1 MSDPSSLEQDLARPS
16 RRSGGHEARKSARR
30 APPAALPPQ
39 GVAGGA
45 YRPLSDGDVQR
56 ILKAAYRVLETI
68 GMGVIG
74 DMPEGAKTILANGA
88 SLSSDGRIL
97 IPQAMVEDALGL
109 VPRSWTLFGTDPAR
123 SIEIAPGKAHYGTA
137 GGAVQI
143 LDSRT
148 GHYRDTTLA
157 DLYDMARL
165 VDTLAYIRWCYRT
178 PIARDMETVE
188 LLDINTAY
196 GLVRG
201 TSKPLGITLGSAA
214 NVRAVVKLFDLAL
227 GREGQFRK
235 TPCAHMVQG
244 AGVPPLRFAADR
256 CLIKEEA
263 IRQGFP
269 VMIASAPQAGAT
281 SPAALA
287 GTLVQVTAE
296 SLAGIV
302 YANAVSPGCPLTFAP
317 WPFVSDL
324 RTGAMSGG
332 SGEQALLMA
341 GAAQIGLHLGIPCSV
356 AAGMADSKLPDA
368 QSGYEKAYTT
378 LLAGQAGASMVHEA
392 AGMHASLMGC
402 SLESFVIDNDML
414 GSVLRTIRGIEVNE
428 ELLSVDV
435 IRDVVIGGP
444 GHYLGSAQTLE
455 VMQTEYHYPSLSDR
469 ETPSVW
475 EQKGSKDIFERARE
489 YVAKVLA
496 EHHPGYIDR
505 RLDEKIRSHFDIR
518 LPPRP

>member
-1 MSDPSSLEQDLARPS
+1 M
-16 RRSGGHEARKSARR
+16 RR
-30 APPAALPPQ
+30 AAPVALPPE
-39 GVAGGA
+39 GVPGGA
-45 YRPLSDGDVQR
+45 YQPLSGADVQR
-56 ILKAAYRVLETI
+56 ILRTAYRVLETV
-68 GMGVIG
+68 GMGLIG
-74 DMPEGAKTILANGA
+74 DMPDGANTMIANGA
-88 SLSSDGRIL
+88 SLSAEGRIL
-97 IPQAMVEDALGL
+97 IPQSMVEDALAL
-109 VPRSWTLFGTDPAR
+109 VPRRWTLYGSDPER

-137 GGAVQI
+137 GGAVEI
-143 LDSRT
+143 FDSAT
-148 GHYRDTTLA
+148 GGYRNTTLA
-157 DLYDMARL
+157 DLYDMARV
-165 VDTLAYIRWCYRT
+165 VDTLPYIRWCYRT
-178 PIARDMETVE
+178 PVARDMETIE

-214 NVRAVVKLFDLAL
+214 NVRAVVKLFDMVL
-227 GREGQFRK
+227 GGEGRFK
-235 TPCAHMVQG
+235 NTPCAHMVQG
-244 AGVPPLRFAADR
+244 DGVPPLRFAADR

-269 VMIASAPQAGAT
+269 IMIASAPQAGAT
-281 SPAALA
+281 SPATLA

-302 YANAVSPGCPLTFAP
+302 YANAVLPGCPLTFAP

-332 SGEQALLMA
+332 SAEQALLMA

-428 ELLSVDV
+428 EMLSVDV
-435 IRDVVIGGP
+435 IREVVVGGP
-444 GHYLGSAQTLE
+444 GHYLGTAQTLK
-455 VMQTEYHYPSLSDR
+455 VMQSEYHYPSLSDR
-469 ETPSVW
+469 ESPSVW
-475 EQKGSKDIFERARE
+475 EQKGSKDILARAGD
-489 YVAKVLA
+489 YVAKILA
-496 EHHPGYIDR
+496 EYHPAYIDD
-505 RLDEKIRSHFDIR
+505 RLDEKIRSQFDIR
-518 LPPRP
+518 LPPRPEGKRTLHRVG